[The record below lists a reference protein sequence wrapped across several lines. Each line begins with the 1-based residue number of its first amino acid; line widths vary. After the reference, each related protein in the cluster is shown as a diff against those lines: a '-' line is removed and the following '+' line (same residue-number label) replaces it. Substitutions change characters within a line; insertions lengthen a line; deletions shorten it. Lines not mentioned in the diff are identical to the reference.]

1 MAAHETDRGPQGPAH
16 GDVGDRGTEG
26 PAHDGEAERGDE
38 SPAHDNSGLKPGG
51 ASANRGLQ
59 SLRAVLRPFKAEAG
73 VPRTV
78 RRLFKAAGDNR
89 RQTWLR
95 ALVAVVIVA
104 SVAILLRALLTP
116 AAPPPPITSTPAA
129 AAPQIGHS
137 APHVTLTDLSG
148 HAVQL
153 AHWRGQVVVLNF
165 WYVACQPCQFEM
177 PALQREYLAEQGK
190 GVVVVGIN
198 TADDAST
205 INDFLHQLGVTY
217 PVVRDPDLRAVTT
230 YKITDTPTTFILDRQ
245 GVIRYKVVGPI
256 DHAAL
261 QKDVNALL
269 SAK

>member
-1 MAAHETDRGPQGPAH
+1 MAAHETGDRGVGA
-16 GDVGDRGTEG
+16 GDRGTQV
-26 PAHDGEAERGDE
+26 PAHDGDRAGRGTQV
-38 SPAHDNSGLKPGG
+38 PAQGNGGLKPEE
-51 ASANRGLQ
+51 ASANQGLQ
-59 SLRAVLRPFKAEAG
+59 SSRAM
-73 VPRTV
+73 
-78 RRLFKAAGDNR
+78 RRLFKAVGGASQRDKNR

-95 ALVAVVIVA
+95 ALIAVVIVA

-129 AAPQIGHS
+129 AAPQIGHY
-137 APHVTLTDLSG
+137 APNVTLTDLSG
-148 HAVQL
+148 HAVQV

-177 PALQREYLAEQGK
+177 PALEREYLAEQTK

-205 INDFLHQLGVTY
+205 IENFLHQLGVTY

-256 DHAAL
+256 DHTAL
-261 QKDVNALL
+261 QQDVNTLL